1 LKTEPFTNPAAPA
14 GPGYMAQYRNPG
26 LEQVKQLNAQAEAS
40 FEEGTVAR
48 ETADKY
54 SRAAVLFALVLFLVA
69 MGQRFKVRGVRI
81 GANAVAFGL
90 LAYGLYAV
98 SILPRL

>member
-1 LKTEPFTNPAAPA
+1 
-14 GPGYMAQYRNPG
+14 MAQYRNPG
-26 LEQVKQLNAQAEAS
+26 LEQAKRLNTQAQATFA
-40 FEEGTVAR
+40 EGTAAR
-48 ETADKY
+48 DRRQVHPGD
-54 SRAAVLFALVLFLVA
+54 SPVRVGAVLVA

-98 SILPRL
+98 STLPRL